1 SLLSIS
7 AVKDNEQVTIRVKDN
22 GAGVPEAMRDKLFEP
37 FASTKGEGLGLGLFL
52 ARDLTRQMGGSIEL
66 EEVEQGASFRLNFPI
81 QRSSNS

>member
-1 SLLSIS
+1 
-7 AVKDNEQVTIRVKDN
+7 
-22 GAGVPEAMRDKLFEP
+22 MRDKLFEP

-81 QRSSNS
+81 RSNLSFSGRSGLP